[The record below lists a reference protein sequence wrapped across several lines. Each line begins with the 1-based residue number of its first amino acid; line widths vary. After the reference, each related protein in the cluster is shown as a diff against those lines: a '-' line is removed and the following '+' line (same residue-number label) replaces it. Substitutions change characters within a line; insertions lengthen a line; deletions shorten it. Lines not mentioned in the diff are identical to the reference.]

1 MSGGRRRHFARGLA
15 LVVAAATACSCATVS
30 RLHAVD
36 SLSPAPTTTTS
47 SSSSSSNCDPAHADD
62 NNNADRSYH
71 PTPLPPEGTA
81 PPGTLMSTIVE
92 RGVLRVGV
100 DQNTLLLSYR
110 DPRTNQFKGFEID
123 LIREI
128 AKWLFPSDDPANI
141 DQRIEFHPVNTAQKL
156 KIVENGDVDMTISA
170 ATPTCARW
178 NEASFTTGYYLAHQK
193 VLMRS
198 DADGNPILADGT
210 RVSRGATVP
219 QLDSILSG
227 RNVCWTSGSTSID
240 NIKRLLPH
248 AKPYIVDSRTDCLM
262 ALQDGAIDAVSTD
275 DTFLLGY
282 EQQDPNT
289 TMLDVSLSDQP
300 YGIVVAQ
307 ENPELV
313 RFLNGLLLQFESEG
327 TLQALY
333 AKNFVQ
339 CDQCSR
345 RDVQPQIT
353 PITHE
358 WLD

>member
-1 MSGGRRRHFARGLA
+1 
-15 LVVAAATACSCATVS
+15 
-30 RLHAVD
+30 
-36 SLSPAPTTTTS
+36 
-47 SSSSSSNCDPAHADD
+47 
-62 NNNADRSYH
+62 
-71 PTPLPPEGTA
+71 
-81 PPGTLMSTIVE
+81 MSTIIQ

-123 LIREI
+123 LVREI
-128 AKWLFPSDDPANI
+128 ARWLFPGDDPATI
-141 DQRIEFHPVNTAQKL
+141 DGRIEFHPVNTAQKL
-156 KIVENGDVDMTISA
+156 KIVENGDVDFTISA

-178 NEASFTTGYYLAHQK
+178 NEASFTTAYYLAHQK

-198 DADGNPILADGT
+198 DTAGNPILADGT
-210 RVSRGATVP
+210 PVPRNATVL
-219 QLDSILSG
+219 QLDAILAG

-240 NIKRLLPH
+240 NIRRLLPD

-282 EQQDPNT
+282 EEQDPST

-300 YGIVVAQ
+300 YGIVVSQ

-313 RFLNGLLLQFESEG
+313 RFLNALLLQFESEG

-333 AKNFVQ
+333 AKNFLQ
-339 CDQCSR
+339 CDQCTR
-345 RDVQPQIT
+345 HDVEQQI
-353 PITHE
+353 PAIPHE